1 MPSVNAT
8 SCNRARSAN
17 QEPRTARD
25 ARFTK
30 SPRFYHGA
38 LPFSGYFGFMETL
51 SLLGVALGFATLSG
65 INLYLTT
72 FLAGMAIRFNW
83 LDLAEKYE
91 SLHVLANPWIIGV
104 AGVLFLLEFF
114 ADKIPW
120 LDSSWDAIHTFI
132 RPVGGCMLALAALG
146 EMDPAI
152 AVIAVL
158 LSGSTTLLTH
168 ATKAGSRLLINM
180 SPEPVSNSIASLGE
194 DALVIGGLSLMA
206 FAPVVAFF
214 VFLAVVIVAVW
225 LSRKTFGTI
234 RRGWT
239 ALRNKNQL
247 ASASQAAPNEPDNE

>member
-1 MPSVNAT
+1 MQTDANSSIAPT
-8 SCNRARSAN
+8 KN

-38 LPFSGYFGFMETL
+38 LPFSGYFGVMETL

-91 SLHVLANPWIIGV
+91 SLAVLANPWIIGV

-132 RPVGGCMLALAALG
+132 RPVGGCLLALAALG
-146 EMDPAI
+146 EMDPAVG
-152 AVIAVL
+152 VIAVL
-158 LSGSTTLLTH
+158 LSGGTTLLTH
-168 ATKAGSRLLINM
+168 ASKAGSRLLINM

-214 VFLAVVIVAVW
+214 VFLAVICILIW
-225 LSRKTFGTI
+225 LSRKTFSVIKT
-234 RRGWT
+234 RYKARQEKK
-239 ALRNKNQL
+239 L
-247 ASASQAAPNEPDNE
+247 SAHPDSA